1 MIPISLTSDGQLSAD
16 LGGHSVGIPCSLSG
30 LIYLRSLL
38 HERARNPEAKIGT
51 DAAPTQQMVRAFLAT
66 HAVEKA
72 PAAMSAAQIA
82 ARRERDQARLAAV
95 KDKLGAL
102 ALDLEGLDL

>member
-1 MIPISLTSDGQLSAD
+1 MIPISLTSDGQLSAN
-16 LGGHSVGIPCSLSG
+16 LGGHSVVIPCSLSG

-51 DAAPTQQMVRAFLAT
+51 EASPTQEMVKAFLAS
-66 HAVEKA
+66 HAVAPA
-72 PAAMSAAQIA
+72 PAALTAAQIA
-82 ARRERDQARLAAV
+82 ARKERDQARLASV
-95 KDKLGAL
+95 KDRLGAL